1 MRSAEMLLAWT
12 RGLIPN
18 AKREEFD
25 RQGHFGKLLEG
36 RKLWGIFQHHDG
48 MTGTARKHVV
58 VVSFMAFNCT
68 NGVLT
73 CHAGLRPHVAHSS
86 MECQHGD
93 ARRIADI
100 AQQTRRITN
109 SFTARQ

>member
-1 MRSAEMLLAWT
+1 MEPSMRAAEMLLAWT

-25 RQGHFGKLLEG
+25 KQGHFGKLLEG

-58 VVSFMAFNCT
+58 VVSRGIIGKLSN
-68 NGVLT
+68 VS
-73 CHAGLRPHVAHSS
+73 H
-86 MECQHGD
+86 D
-93 ARRIADI
+93 
-100 AQQTRRITN
+100 
-109 SFTARQ
+109 

>member
-58 VVSFMAFNCT
+58 VVSFMAFQSYQRCSYMSCRT
-68 NGVLT
+68 TAT
-73 CHAGLRPHVAHSS
+73 CCILLSGMP
-86 MECQHGD
+86 
-93 ARRIADI
+93 RR
-100 AQQTRRITN
+100 
-109 SFTARQ
+109 

>member
-25 RQGHFGKLLEG
+25 KQGHFGKLLEG

-48 MTGTARKHVV
+48 MTGTARRHVV
-58 VVSFMAFNCT
+58 VVSDSGLDVVISSHTASPRTMVACCT
-68 NGVLT
+68 LPSGT
-73 CHAGLRPHVAHSS
+73 
-86 MECQHGD
+86 
-93 ARRIADI
+93 RI
-100 AQQTRRITN
+100 R
-109 SFTARQ
+109 